1 MPPGFDLSGVLMA
14 SIAAGL
20 IDQIKN
26 THLQA
31 VFLENSNDSRLVEQI
46 ASETGVQL
54 DSTLY
59 AKALSTA
66 DGPAPSYVSMFRYNI
81 ETLLHGMNFH

>member
-1 MPPGFDLSGVLMA
+1 MA

-66 DGPAPSYVSMFRYNI
+66 NGPAPRPSYVSMFRYNI

>member
-1 MPPGFDLSGVLMA
+1 MA

-20 IDQIKN
+20 IGQIKN

-66 DGPAPSYVSMFRYNI
+66 NGPAPRPSYVSMFRYNI